1 MHPWEDWAE
10 ILAHYPHTRLKDRS
24 MGSEDLYPFVLN
36 PAPLRLSRV
45 VSAQLPPRTRAPP
58 TRGWAAT

>member
-10 ILAHYPHTRLKDRS
+10 ILAHYPHTRLKAVNRS

-36 PAPLRLSRV
+36 RR
-45 VSAQLPPRTRAPP
+45 R
-58 TRGWAAT
+58 